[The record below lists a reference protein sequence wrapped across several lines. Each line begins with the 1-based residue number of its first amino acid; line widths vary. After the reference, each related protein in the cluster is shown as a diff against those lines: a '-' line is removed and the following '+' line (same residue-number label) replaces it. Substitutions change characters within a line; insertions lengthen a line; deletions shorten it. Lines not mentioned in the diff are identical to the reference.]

1 MKNTNDVNGAP
12 DLDQIGLEI
21 KRGVVTL
28 TRPIQRGEQVIKQV
42 KITEAMS
49 QPGSLRGLKLFDVIQ
64 SDVDSMIELL
74 PRVTEPALTKADI
87 VTMHSYDFG
96 LLVTA
101 AVSFLSPPSA

>member
-42 KITEAMS
+42 KITEVS
-49 QPGSLRGLKLFDVIQ
+49 
-64 SDVDSMIELL
+64 
-74 PRVTEPALTKADI
+74 PAVCAD
-87 VTMHSYDFG
+87 
-96 LLVTA
+96 
-101 AVSFLSPPSA
+101 